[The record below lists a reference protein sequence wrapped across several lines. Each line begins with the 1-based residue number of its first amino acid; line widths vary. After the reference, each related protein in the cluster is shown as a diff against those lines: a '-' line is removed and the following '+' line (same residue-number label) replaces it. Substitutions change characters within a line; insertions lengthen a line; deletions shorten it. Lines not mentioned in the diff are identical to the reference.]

1 MASSRRTLDVDL
13 ITLRQVFIRGQQ
25 NSLIPSTSVLVSDGR
40 GGTYWSPVSTV
51 GTFPSFNQYTIDTSN
66 VYRASANSNIFTL
79 NAGPGIGFTD
89 GGSGLNTTYMYAKA
103 FQGITV
109 PGQST
114 ITAFTNGVLTPTL
127 AFSTFGNI
135 AISTDTFNNT
145 LFFNAGLKN
154 INVLSNTSTLTATAG
169 QALNTATLPMTLSL
183 STLTFAGLGDIYL
196 ETDTPTNSIAVG
208 IRGYTAAG
216 WQALSGEVFTL
227 QSTIFGT
234 ASTSLVTYDQYSTG
248 FLNLSTTTG
257 LQLSSFAGSNNFSN
271 LSTYVGS
278 NVSTISSQN
287 TIAISSLSTSAYQIL
302 SSVSTYTYTSIST
315 LSTYFYQ
322 VNQSTLSTFIY
333 NQLASTVF
341 GYSTMYSST
350 IEYTTSTITT
360 FGGGVTTLSF
370 LSTSASFIANINAVT
385 SNSYSTT
392 QLAISSLSTALFSSM
407 MIQLRN
413 KASIVSSL
421 RYSGSAGSNLKFAF
435 PAGTTITTSTA
446 QLSFA
451 AVASSIASANT
462 DISLEY
468 SPVILFPQAT
478 SYYVQPQTVCTILV
492 CDSGKIMSNSLFSD
506 TFIFDQYDQNSQ
518 LPLSNLYS
526 KYIRIR
532 LDAREILSN
541 AVDKYTIYHH
551 LPTIQPFIKDLSETA
566 NSTLGVLTPSY
577 NSLYLNIFNR
587 D

>member
-1 MASSRRTLDVDL
+1 MASSRRTLDVDI

-40 GGTYWSPVSTV
+40 GGTYWSPISTV

-79 NAGPGIGFTD
+79 NAGPGIGFSD
-89 GGSGLNTTYMYAKA
+89 GGSGLNTIYMYAKA
-103 FQGITV
+103 FQTIAV
-109 PGQST
+109 PGLSSIQ
-114 ITAFTNGVLTPTL
+114 AFTNGVLTPTL
-127 AFSTFGNI
+127 SFSSLGNL
-135 AISTDTFNNT
+135 AISTDTFNQT
-145 LFFNAGLKN
+145 LYFNAGLKTL
-154 INVLSNTSTLTATAG
+154 NVLSNTSTLTATAG
-169 QALNTATLPMTLSL
+169 DLVNTAILPMTLSL

-196 ETDTPTNSIAVG
+196 QTDAPTNSIAVG

-234 ASTSLVTYDQYSTG
+234 ASTLLVSYDQYSTG
-248 FLNLSTTTG
+248 FLNLSTATA

-278 NVSTISSQN
+278 NVSTISTQN
-287 TIAISSLSTSAYQIL
+287 TIAISSLSTNAYITL

-341 GYSTMYSST
+341 GYSSIYSST
-350 IEYTTSTITT
+350 IGFVNSTISS
-360 FGGGVTTLSF
+360 FGGGVSTLSF
-370 LSTSASFIANINAVT
+370 LSTTSSFLISISSIAA
-385 SNSYSTT
+385 NSYSTT
-392 QLAISSLSTALFSSM
+392 QTAISSLSTSLFSSIM
-407 MIQLRN
+407 TQLRN

-421 RYSGSAGSNLKFAF
+421 RYEGTTGSNIKFAF
-435 PAGTTITTSTA
+435 NGTTVTTSTA

-468 SPVILFPQAT
+468 SPVLLFPQAT
-478 SYYVQPQTVCTILV
+478 SYYVQPQTICTILI
-492 CDSGKIMSNSLFSD
+492 CDSGKIMSNSLYSD

-526 KYIRIR
+526 KYIRMR
-532 LDAREILSN
+532 LSAAEILSN
-541 AVDKYTIYHH
+541 AVDTYTIHHH
-551 LPTIQPFIKDLSETA
+551 LPTVKPYIKDLSESA
-566 NSTLGVLTPSY
+566 NSTLGILTPVS

>member
-25 NSLIPSTSVLVSDGR
+25 NSIIPSTSVLVSDGR
-40 GGTYWSPVSTV
+40 GGTYWSLISTV
-51 GTFPSFNQYTIDTSN
+51 GTFPSFTQYTIDTSN
-66 VYRASANSNIFTL
+66 VYRATANSTIFTL
-79 NAGPGIGFTD
+79 NAGPGIGFSD
-89 GGSGLNTTYMYAKA
+89 GGSGLNTSYIYAKA
-103 FQGITV
+103 FQGIGV

-114 ITAFTNGVLTPTL
+114 IAAFTNGSLTPTL
-127 AFSTFGNI
+127 SFSTFGNI
-135 AISTDTFNNT
+135 AISTDTTTNT
-145 LFFNAGLKN
+145 LFFNAGFKN

-169 QALNTATLPMTLSL
+169 QLLQTATLPMSLSL
-183 STLTFAGLGDIYL
+183 STLTFAGLGDVYL
-196 ETDTPTNSIAVG
+196 QPDALTNSIAVG
-208 IRGYTAAG
+208 LRGFTAAG

-234 ASTSLVTYDQYSTG
+234 ASTSLVTYEQYSSG
-248 FLNLSTTTG
+248 FTNLSTANSQ
-257 LQLSSFAGSNNFSN
+257 QLSSFAGSNNFSN

-278 NVSTISSQN
+278 NLSTISSQN
-287 TIAISSLSTSAYQIL
+287 TIAISTLSTSSYFTL
-302 SSVSTYTYTSIST
+302 SSVSTYVYTSIST
-315 LSTYFYQ
+315 LSSYFYQ

-333 NQLASTVF
+333 SQLASTVF
-341 GYSTMYSST
+341 GYSSIYSST
-350 IEYTTSTITT
+350 IGFVNSTVSS
-360 FGGGVTTLSF
+360 FGGGVSTLSF
-370 LSTSASFIANINAVT
+370 LSTCSTVLLSLSTITA
-385 SNSYSTT
+385 NSYSTT
-392 QLAISSLSTALFSSM
+392 QTSISTLSTSLFSSIM
-407 MIQLRN
+407 TQLRN

-421 RYSGSAGSNLKFAF
+421 RYFGASGSNVKFAF
-435 PAGTTITTSTA
+435 PTGTTITTSTA

-478 SYYVQPQTVCTILV
+478 SYYVEPQTVCTILV
-492 CDSGKIMSNSLFSD
+492 CDSGKIMSNSLYSD

-526 KYIRIR
+526 KYIRMR
-532 LDAREILSN
+532 LDASQILSN
-541 AVDKYTIYHH
+541 AVDTYTIYHH
-551 LPTIQPFIKDLSETA
+551 LPTIQPYIKNLSQTA
-566 NSTLGVLTPSY
+566 NSTLSVLTPVS